1 MEGEHVEIKK
11 YTSIHLPVF
20 ISFIILL
27 FLARHAHGIYSIV
40 SIGHTIFLLCPSRVT
55 AGSDYLELSV
65 IQRCLASLKFS
76 AVWEVVGGQIYSSFQ

>member
-1 MEGEHVEIKK
+1 MFPDV
-11 YTSIHLPVF
+11 
-20 ISFIILL
+20 L
-27 FLARHAHGIYSIV
+27 FLARHAYGIYSILVV
-40 SIGHTIFLLCPSRVT
+40 SLGHTIFLLCPSRVT